1 MKIVFDTSVLIA
13 ALLATHRDHARAIV
27 WLTAVSEGRVDGVV
41 SVHGLGELWS
51 VLTKLPVVPPIS
63 PTTARQVIEDVL
75 ARFEAVPVTVQICTE
90 ALDRCASKGLR
101 SGAIFDA
108 LHLATAES
116 IGATALLTFN
126 ERDFVRLAVPG
137 SPAVVVPPDPPS
149 VRI

>member
-1 MKIVFDTSVLIA
+1 MKIVFDTSVLVA
-13 ALLATHRDHARAIV
+13 AVLATHRDHARAVV

-75 ARFEAVPVTVQICTE
+75 AQFEAVPVTVQICAE
-90 ALDRCASKGLR
+90 ALDRCTSKGLR

-126 ERDFVRLAVPG
+126 ERDFLRLAATE
-137 SPAVVVPPDPPS
+137 SPPIVVPPDPPL
-149 VRI
+149 VKI